1 MRVSVATAY
10 LPPEELGPI
19 ARAADEHGYH
29 AMALSD
35 HVINLKSLDTKYP
48 YTESGARRWEAF
60 TPWVDP
66 WVAIASLA
74 AQTERLR
81 FFTNVFILPMRN
93 PLKVAKTV
101 ATASVLSGG
110 RVSLG
115 VGMGWCEEEFDLTG
129 GTFRKRGAR
138 ADEMIDVLR
147 KVWAGGWVEH
157 HGEFIDFPELEMTPV
172 PAGPIPVFVGG
183 ISDHALRRAARNDG
197 WISDL
202 MSTTEAAK
210 TRVKLDVM
218 REEQGATGD
227 FSMFVSLNDAVTL
240 DHFRRAEDAGV
251 TDLLT
256 MPWAYHGGF
265 DQTLQGK
272 LDGLKRFADE
282 VVGPLAVG
290 S

>member
-1 MRVSVATAY
+1 MRVSIATAY

-19 ARAADEHGYH
+19 ARAADEAGYH
-29 AMALSD
+29 GFALSD
-35 HVINLKSLDTKYP
+35 HVINLESLDTKYP
-48 YTESGARRWEAF
+48 YTENGARRWEAF

-66 WVAIASLA
+66 LVAIGSLT
-74 AQTERLR
+74 AQTERLQ

-93 PLKVAKTV
+93 PLTVAKSW
-101 ATASVLSGG
+101 ATASVLAQG
-110 RVSLG
+110 RVALG

-138 ADEMIDVLR
+138 ADEMIEILH

-157 HGEFIDFPELEMTPV
+157 HGEHFEFPRLEMTPV
-172 PAGPIPVFVGG
+172 PEQQIPIYVGG

-202 MSTTEAAK
+202 MSTDEAAQ
-210 TRVKLDVM
+210 TRVTLDRY
-218 REEQGATGD
+218 REEQGKTGD
-227 FSMFVSLNDAVTL
+227 FSMIVSLNDAVTL
-240 DHFRRAEDAGV
+240 DQFRRAEEVGV

-265 DQTLQGK
+265 QQDLAGK

-282 VVGPLAVG
+282 IVGPL
-290 S
+290 SS

>member
-1 MRVSVATAY
+1 MRFNIATAY

-19 ARAADEHGYH
+19 AKAADEAGYH
-29 AMALSD
+29 GFALSD
-35 HVINLKSLDTKYP
+35 HVINLESLDTKYP

-66 WVAIASLA
+66 MVVIGSLA

-93 PLKVAKTV
+93 PLTVAKSV

-129 GTFRKRGAR
+129 GVFRKRGAR
-138 ADEMIDVLR
+138 ADEMIDILH

-157 HGEFIDFPELEMTPV
+157 HGEHFEFPRLEMTPV
-172 PAGPIPVFVGG
+172 PAAPIPIFVGG

-202 MSTTEAAK
+202 MSTDEAAA
-210 TRVKLDVM
+210 TRVTLDRY
-218 REEQGATGD
+218 REEQGKTGD
-227 FSMFVSLNDAVTL
+227 FSMIVSLNDAITA

-265 DQTLQGK
+265 KQSLAGK

-282 VVGPLAVG
+282 VVGPL
-290 S
+290 ST

>member
-19 ARAADEHGYH
+19 ARLSDELGYH

-35 HVINLKSLDTKYP
+35 HVINLETLDTKYP
-48 YTESGARRWEAF
+48 YTETGARRWEAF

-66 WVAIASLA
+66 IVAIASLA

-93 PLKVAKTV
+93 PLLVAKSV
-101 ATASVLSGG
+101 GTAAVLSGG

-129 GTFRKRGAR
+129 GTFAKRGAR
-138 ADEMIDVLR
+138 ADETIDILR
-147 KVWAGGWVEH
+147 KLWAGGWVEH
-157 HGEFIDFPELEMTPV
+157 EGTHFSFPRLEMTPV
-172 PAGPIPVFVGG
+172 PQARIPILVGG
-183 ISDHALRRAARNDG
+183 LSEHALRRAARNDG

-202 MSTTEAAK
+202 MTIDEAGEA
-210 TRVKLDVM
+210 RVKLDQY
-218 REEQGATGD
+218 REAQGATGD
-227 FSMFVSLNDAVTL
+227 FSMVVSLSDAWKP
-240 DHFRRAEDAGV
+240 DHFKRAEDLGV

-256 MPWAYHGGF
+256 MPWSYYGGF
-265 DQTLQGK
+265 QLSLPEK

-282 VVGPLAVG
+282 ILQHIA
-290 S
+290 